1 MTVALKKGLVTLG
14 RLGIIIGLV
23 VLVVS
28 LLEML
33 VGIRSP
39 GHFDIGLLY
48 TALAIVVSF
57 FAIRRVPK
65 LFWMLAVIAVG
76 YLAGG
81 LGGTVILF
89 GAVVALI
96 GEHL

>member
-1 MTVALKKGLVTLG
+1 MSVALKKGLVTLG

-28 LLEML
+28 LLETLAGM
-33 VGIRSP
+33 RFP
-39 GHFDIGLLY
+39 GQFDMSLFY

-76 YLAGG
+76 YLTGG
-81 LGGTVILF
+81 LGGTAILF

-96 GEHL
+96 GEYL